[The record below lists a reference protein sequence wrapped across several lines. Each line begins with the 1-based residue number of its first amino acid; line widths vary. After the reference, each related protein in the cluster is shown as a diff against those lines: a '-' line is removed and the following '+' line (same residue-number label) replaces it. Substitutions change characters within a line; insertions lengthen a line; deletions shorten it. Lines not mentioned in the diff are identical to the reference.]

1 MGAKVEIKI
10 KKNICQWYPYKKK
23 TKGKC
28 FSTGIS
34 SGELLSGYGGIVRK

>member
-10 KKNICQWYPYKKK
+10 KKNICQGYPYKKK